1 MDSHP
6 STATAL
12 AADAVLAEAFEVR
25 KLPRRGRV
33 NDGDMT
39 AIG

>member
-6 STATAL
+6 STATVIT
-12 AADAVLAEAFEVR
+12 ADAVLTEALEVR

-39 AIG
+39 ALG

>member
-6 STATAL
+6 STATVI
-12 AADAVLAEAFEVR
+12 AADAVLPEAVEIR
-25 KLPRRGRV
+25 KFPRRGRV
-33 NDGDMT
+33 NDRDMT

>member
-6 STATAL
+6 STATVI
-12 AADAVLAEAFEVR
+12 AADAVLAEAFEIR
-25 KLPRRGRV
+25 QLPRRGRV
-33 NDGDMT
+33 TDGDVT